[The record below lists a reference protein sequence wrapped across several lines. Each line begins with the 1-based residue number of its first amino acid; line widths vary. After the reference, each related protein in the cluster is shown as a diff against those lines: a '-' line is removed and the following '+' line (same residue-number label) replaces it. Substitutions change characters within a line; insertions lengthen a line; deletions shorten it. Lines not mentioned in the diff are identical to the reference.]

1 MEMDSARKDSIP
13 TNKKIYLFSG
23 LGADERAFQNLDFGT
38 FYVHFIRWIPPGKN
52 ETISDYAKRIRAQI
66 TDENPILLGLSFGG
80 MLAVEISKQ
89 ISFDRLILLAS
100 AKVSAE
106 IPPYFRLAGKIRL
119 QVLIPTV
126 WLKRPSRLLYWLF
139 GTKTA
144 WERDLLK
151 QILADTDPIF
161 LEWALRQIATWK
173 NDSVPQHVFHIHGT
187 ADRILPIKFIKSDVQ
202 LDNAGHFMTLNRADE
217 LSLLIRKYLA
227 QGSVE
232 Q

>member
-1 MEMDSARKDSIP
+1 MEVDSSRKDLKHKSK
-13 TNKKIYLFSG
+13 NIYLFSG

-38 FYVHFIRWIPPGKN
+38 FSVHFIRWIPPGKN
-52 ETISDYAKRIRAQI
+52 ETMSDYAKRIREQI

-80 MLAVEISKQ
+80 MIAVEISKQ

-100 AKVSAE
+100 AKVSNE
-106 IPPYFRLAGKIRL
+106 IPPYFRLAGKMRL
-119 QVLIPTV
+119 QALIPTA
-126 WLKRPSRLLYWLF
+126 WLKRPNRLLYWLF

-144 WERDLLK
+144 WERNLLK
-151 QILADTDPIF
+151 QILADTDPLF
-161 LEWALRQIATWK
+161 LDWALRQIATWK
-173 NDSVPQHVFHIHGT
+173 NEVSPRQVLHIHGT

-202 LDNAGHFMTLNRADE
+202 LDNAGHFMTLNRAHE

-227 QGSVE
+227 QGSDE